1 MSSSTATSSAVDTSA
16 NKSGKTSSSRSNG
29 LALDRRESES
39 DEGKE
44 YAIFN

>member
-1 MSSSTATSSAVDTSA
+1 MSSSGTSSAEGTSA

-39 DEGKE
+39 DEGMKCTK
-44 YAIFN
+44 FK